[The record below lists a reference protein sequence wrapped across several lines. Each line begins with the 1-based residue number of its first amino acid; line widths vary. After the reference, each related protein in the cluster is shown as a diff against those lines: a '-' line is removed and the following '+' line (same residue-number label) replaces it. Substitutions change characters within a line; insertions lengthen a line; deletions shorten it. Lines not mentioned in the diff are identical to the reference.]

1 MLERNKKSQNYL
13 MKNTPK
19 DIPTHT
25 IRIKK
30 EFQTSQTN
38 NYIQNLQ
45 QQEIKKKNKKAIQN
59 HKIITITSNI
69 EYGNHQT

>member
-1 MLERNKKSQNYL
+1 MLESNKKSQNYL

-45 QQEIKKKNKKAIQN
+45 QQEIKKKTKKQY
-59 HKIITITSNI
+59 KTTK
-69 EYGNHQT
+69 